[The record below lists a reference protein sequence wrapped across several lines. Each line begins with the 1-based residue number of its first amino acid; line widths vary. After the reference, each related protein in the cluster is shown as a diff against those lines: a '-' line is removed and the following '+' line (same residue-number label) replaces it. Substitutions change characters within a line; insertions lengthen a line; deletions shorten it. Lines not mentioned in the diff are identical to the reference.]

1 MPSVREEIE
10 RGTELIVFFVDAYE
24 AGIGIASD
32 VQLTVARVV
41 RLEPVRSLAVASA
54 NLTRDI
60 GAAQLSAARW
70 ILDL

>member
-1 MPSVREEIE
+1 MLSVREEIE
-10 RGTELIVFFVDAYE
+10 RGAELIGFFVDAYE

-32 VQLTVARVV
+32 VQLTVAKVV
-41 RLEPVRSLAVASA
+41 RLEPVRSLAVVSA

-70 ILDL
+70 LLDL

>member
-1 MPSVREEIE
+1 VLPLRDEIE
-10 RGTELIVFFVDAYE
+10 RGAELVRACVDAYE
-24 AGIGIASD
+24 AGIGIACD
-32 VQLTVARVV
+32 AQLMVAKVV

-70 ILDL
+70 FLDP